1 MSSSPEAADL
11 AAPKGDRGLASRF
24 GGAQGQPWPRRRRG
38 VVGSGAARGG
48 TTRLTKGRGRRPS
61 RPPRPS
67 RRVWG
72 AGVGVDGC

>member
-1 MSSSPEAADL
+1 MSSSPEVADL

-38 VVGSGAARGG
+38 VAGSGAAREG
-48 TTRLTKGRGRRPS
+48 TMRLTKGRGGRPS